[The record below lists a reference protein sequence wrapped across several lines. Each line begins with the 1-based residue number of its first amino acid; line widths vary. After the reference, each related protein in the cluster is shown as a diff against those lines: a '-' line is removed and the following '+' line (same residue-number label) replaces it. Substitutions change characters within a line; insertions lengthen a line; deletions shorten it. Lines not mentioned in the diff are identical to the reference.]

1 MKIMKRTMFL
11 TILCLFTLISINVQ
25 AEDCS
30 DYKLLSH
37 KWNKCMTI
45 GKVTGI
51 GGGSDK
57 ATKTKK
63 DKKSGGLLSNTL
75 NKIKTLGGE
84 TVGAGD

>member
-1 MKIMKRTMFL
+1 
-11 TILCLFTLISINVQ
+11 
-25 AEDCS
+25 
-30 DYKLLSH
+30 
-37 KWNKCMTI
+37 MTI

-51 GGGSDK
+51 GSGSDK
-57 ATKTKK
+57 AAKTKK